1 MFRHR
6 LVSVAEQVALD
17 KLPDYGEIASEV
29 FVRITDL
36 PIQDSIR
43 DLRCGSCRQGC
54 KLAAAL
60 ALQNRLRL
68 PKVTVY
74 ACTCLSKLTSSHA
87 GSTTSTRWFG

>member
-1 MFRHR
+1 MRHQ

-54 KLAAAL
+54 SLAAAL

-74 ACTCLSKLTSSHA
+74 TCVPASA
-87 GSTTSTRWFG
+87 N

>member
-1 MFRHR
+1 LHTSCSASKP
-6 LVSVAEQVALD
+6 VDVAEQVALD

-60 ALQNRLRL
+60 AIQTRLWL
-68 PKVTVY
+68 PKLTVY
-74 ACTCLSKLTSSHA
+74 TCAHAISEMISSHA
-87 GSTTSTRWFG
+87 GSIT